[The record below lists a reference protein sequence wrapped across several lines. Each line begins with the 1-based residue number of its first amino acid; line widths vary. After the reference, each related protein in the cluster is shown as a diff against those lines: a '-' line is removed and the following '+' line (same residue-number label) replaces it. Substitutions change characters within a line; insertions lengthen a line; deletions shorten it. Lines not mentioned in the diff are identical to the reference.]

1 MPGGCGVRG
10 EAAAAGSTEDGPIDV
25 PVLSLDAVAD
35 GLEASG
41 ELLSHDHRPMPA
53 AAAQNMHVHTVLI
66 RQCQKRQGAPETS
79 FDEPLGA
86 RSGQDVLAY
95 VGVEAVGAQH
105 LPPDCRVLRGVAQ
118 WPCIDAE
125 CAAERCV
132 MVAIAIAGDDGPDQ
146 GSGGLGT

>member
-1 MPGGCGVRG
+1 Q
-10 EAAAAGSTEDGPIDV
+10 DGPIDV

-41 ELLSHDHRPMPA
+41 ELLQPRPPTMPT
-53 AAAQNMHVHTVLI
+53 AAAQNMHVHTELI

-86 RSGQDVLAY
+86 RSGQDVIAY

-105 LPPDCRVLRGVAQ
+105 LLPDCRVLRGVAR

-125 CAAERCV
+125 CAAGRCV
-132 MVAIAIAGDDGPDQ
+132 MVA
-146 GSGGLGT
+146 